1 MVLHVDFLTITV
13 SADDWNMFWMALK
26 RFFDGFWF
34 YFLIWCGILFRFRC
48 ARQGTSNIM
57 WQQSRL
63 RVGFGAGMHRA
74 VHQFRVVEGAR
85 GQVCHSLRR

>member
-34 YFLIWCGILFRFRC
+34 YFLI
-48 ARQGTSNIM
+48 
-57 WQQSRL
+57 
-63 RVGFGAGMHRA
+63 
-74 VHQFRVVEGAR
+74 
-85 GQVCHSLRR
+85 